1 MNNKAIYSILIALI
15 LGLVAISYIETKK
28 INRLN
33 NKLSLSISNEKAYMY
48 ERDSLQNTN
57 RMFQLTVDQLNSSKD
72 SIVTKLNQSRKE
84 LNIKNKN
91 IKSLEYLVSEGN
103 KIDTIEFRDTIF
115 KEPKLKVDTI
125 LGDKWYKCNLGLEYP
140 NKIIINPI
148 FNSEKHIITYYKK
161 EYIKPRKKW
170 WIQRIFQRR
179 HKVIEVNVVEKNPYI
194 KNKQSKFINVI
205 K

>member
-115 KEPKLKVDTI
+115 KEPELRIDTI

-161 EYIKPRKKW
+161 EYIKPRKKCW
-170 WIQRIFQRR
+170 LSRLFQKKQ
-179 HKVIEVNVVEKNPYI
+179 KVLEVVVSEKNPYI
-194 KNKQSKFINVI
+194 NNKEQRFIEII